1 MAASTRWI
9 CTLCREMVMNLTNL
23 EDSFKKGTVANDGEE
38 AWMGCMTCNQSLHVK
53 CLLTQV
59 MEEEANRRL
68 KKAPV
73 NNEGKCNITGQ
84 ELIDLSP
91 YQCKKWYVSHP
102 N

>member
-1 MAASTRWI
+1 MGASTCWI
-9 CTLCREMVMNLTNL
+9 STLCREMGKNLANL
-23 EDSFKKGTVANDGEE
+23 EDSFKKGTVANHGEE
-38 AWMGCMTCNQSLHVK
+38 AWMGCMTCNQSFHVK

-59 MEEEANRRL
+59 MEEEAKRCL

-84 ELIDLSP
+84 ELIDLPP